1 MDDVKLRYNSDKPE
15 QLQAH
20 TYAQGTD
27 IYIASGQEKHLP
39 HEAWHVVQQKQGRVK
54 PTLQMKG
61 DVPLNNDAGLENEA
75 DIMGNETSQAN
86 DQDATFQRQLI
97 YQHRNITSIAQ
108 LEEIESTRY
117 EAFLSDNELLKPQLR
132 FEESDIQILIGIK
145 EDMDNGNLEPL
156 REQIIKNEATVRIV
170 SLMFFKNE
178 KYLLGKE
185 ALINTVKL
193 LLDIEELADDKDLQY
208 KYVLECNDPNYII
221 LCENIDFLK
230 RPTLARANNI
240 ELWYV
245 GGKNVT
251 KLDYADTR
259 SLPIYY
265 SCDWDFDGLFVIY
278 PLVKLKVPT
287 IQLLTPN
294 GTPKGVEETEHNSRW
309 RTSRIEI

>member
-1 MDDVKLRYNSDKPE
+1 MNWIELR
-15 QLQAH
+15 A
-20 TYAQGTD
+20 
-27 IYIASGQEKHLP
+27 
-39 HEAWHVVQQKQGRVK
+39 
-54 PTLQMKG
+54 
-61 DVPLNNDAGLENEA
+61 LNNLYSNGEVKVNDTLAKSGEINYLINSLGILYRTHNKLFILDGFIELYENDYLEKYNC
-75 DIMGNETSQAN
+75 
-86 DQDATFQRQLI
+86 
-97 YQHRNITSIAQ
+97 
-108 LEEIESTRY
+108 Y

-145 EDMDNGNLEPL
+145 EDMENGNLEPL

-185 ALINTVKL
+185 ALINAVKSL
-193 LLDIEELADDKDLQY
+193 LEINELADDKDLQY
-208 KYVLECNDPNYII
+208 KYVLECNEPNCIV

-240 ELWYV
+240 ELWYI

-259 SLPIYY
+259 GLPIYY
-265 SCDWDFDGLFVIY
+265 SCDWDFDGLFIIY
-278 PLVKLKVPT
+278 PLVKEKIPT

-294 GTPKGVEETEHNSRW
+294 GTAKGIEETDHNSKWDSIKKRSINW
-309 RTSRIEI
+309 LLTCQQLELIDDLIKNNQWIIEESNDITKALKDFASEKLY